1 MKGRSAMSDL
11 KERATAILK
20 EFKGDRY
27 AFGSGVL
34 DEAPGKFA
42 AQFGKKALVIGSTAS
57 GWFQP
62 IMGRI
67 LKSLESAGLEVVG
80 TVKSAAPNAPFVDV
94 YRIHSHIVHKN
105 PDVIVAAAGGSGIDA
120 AKAAATLA
128 TLGDHQ
134 PEIDPFFGVGEVTK
148 MCRDLGRSIKPV
160 VAVMMASSSA
170 AHLTKYSNITDPVAG
185 QKKLIVDEAIV
196 PPRAVFDYDVT
207 TTQPMSL
214 TLDGSLDGV
223 AHLIEVYFGASSEMM
238 DQTRQVAE
246 TGLELIIKGLIEV
259 KKNPSSTDARTLL
272 GLGTDL
278 GGYAIMIGGTSG
290 AHLTS
295 FSLVDILSH
304 GRACALMNP
313 YYSVFFASAIEEQLR
328 VIGGIYKKYGYL
340 DQDLDS
346 LSGTELGLVVAG
358 GMINFSKF
366 LEFPIRLSDVP
377 GISEDHIDKCVTAA
391 KNPQLDMKLR
401 NMPVPLNADLVDEY
415 MRPILEAAWSGDF
428 ERIKPM

>member
-1 MKGRSAMSDL
+1 MSDL

-134 PEIDPFFGVGEVTK
+134 PEIDPFF
-148 MCRDLGRSIKPV
+148 RGR
-160 VAVMMASSSA
+160 
-170 AHLTKYSNITDPVAG
+170 
-185 QKKLIVDEAIV
+185 
-196 PPRAVFDYDVT
+196 R
-207 TTQPMSL
+207 
-214 TLDGSLDGV
+214 
-223 AHLIEVYFGASSEMM
+223 
-238 DQTRQVAE
+238 
-246 TGLELIIKGLIEV
+246 
-259 KKNPSSTDARTLL
+259 
-272 GLGTDL
+272 
-278 GGYAIMIGGTSG
+278 GY
-290 AHLTS
+290 
-295 FSLVDILSH
+295 
-304 GRACALMNP
+304 
-313 YYSVFFASAIEEQLR
+313 
-328 VIGGIYKKYGYL
+328 K
-340 DQDLDS
+340 
-346 LSGTELGLVVAG
+346 
-358 GMINFSKF
+358 
-366 LEFPIRLSDVP
+366 DVP
-377 GISEDHIDKCVTAA
+377 GSGTFDQTGGGRYDGVQFRGPFDQIFQHYRSRCGSKEIDRGRSHRSS
-391 KNPQLDMKLR
+391 PGRL
-401 NMPVPLNADLVDEY
+401 
-415 MRPILEAAWSGDF
+415 
-428 ERIKPM
+428 